1 MPEFIDTLLHI
12 DQFLAQ
18 VAESYGPWVYGLLF
32 AIVFAETGFVV
43 TPFLPGDSLLFAV
56 GALSAT
62 GALKLHIAAPLLLVA
77 AMLGNTVNYHIGKAI
92 GPKLFRGEG
101 TGIISRLLSRKHLTR
116 AHSFF
121 ERHGGKAVMLG
132 QFVPIVRTFCP
143 FIAGAGA
150 MTYSKFIFFN
160 VTGAIVWVTVCCGA
174 GLAFGQMKI
183 VRENFSLAMLFIV
196 ALSMIPVA
204 IEFIRA
210 RRSRNAPPA
219 PVSAPSTNPVQG
231 SQP

>member
-1 MPEFIDTLLHI
+1 MPEFLDILLHV
-12 DQFLAQ
+12 DQLLAQ
-18 VAESYGPWVYGLLF
+18 VAENYGPWVYGLLF
-32 AIVFAETGFVV
+32 AIVFAETGFVI

-77 AMLGNTVNYHIGKAI
+77 AILGNTCNYHIGKAI

-101 TGIISRLLSRKHLTR
+101 TGLISRLLSRKHLHR
-116 AHSFF
+116 AHVFF

-132 QFVPIVRTFCP
+132 QFVPIIRTFCP

-150 MTYSKFIFFN
+150 MTYSRFIFFN
-160 VTGAIVWVTVCCGA
+160 IIGAIAWVTICCGA
-174 GLAFGQMKI
+174 GLAFGQMAI
-183 VRENFSLAMLFIV
+183 VKENFTLAMLFVV
-196 ALSMIPVA
+196 ALSLVPVA

-210 RRSRNAPPA
+210 RRSRTAPSVQPNPPA
-219 PVSAPSTNPVQG
+219 QG